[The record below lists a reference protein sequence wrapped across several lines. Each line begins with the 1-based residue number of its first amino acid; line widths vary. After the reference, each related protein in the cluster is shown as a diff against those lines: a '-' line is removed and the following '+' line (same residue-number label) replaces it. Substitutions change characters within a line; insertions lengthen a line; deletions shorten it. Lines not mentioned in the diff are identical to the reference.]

1 MAANRNQQMVREDEE
16 DEEFEFHA
24 DVLESILSHVPLVDL
39 VSASHVSK
47 SWSYAVSSSLRH
59 HSKPRPWLILHTQ
72 ARRNPYAAVAHAY
85 DPRSDVWIEI
95 SRPPMA
101 YVSGLKSSH
110 SNFIYMLSSSRFSFS
125 FDPLNFEWHHVE
137 PPLVWRQ
144 DPIVARV
151 GDSVVIAGGGCDFA
165 DEPLAVEI
173 YDLNA
178 RVWHYCDSMPG
189 HIRDSAASS
198 WLSVAVADEKL
209 VVAYKS
215 SGETYWFDPET
226 KAWSKRFHL
235 RTGEPVV
242 SYNIGC
248 ANDSLILVGLCRIKN
263 VERVKIWRVV
273 GEDFECEEIGEMPWD
288 YVEKLRSES
297 SGKCRIKIRAAGSI
311 VYVYNE
317 MWDVEEVVACEL
329 VGGGCRWWSVRNV
342 VEPERRA
349 EERLVLTC
357 AEVGIDELGRVMRAG
372 NGRLEVSSIS

>member
-1 MAANRNQQMVREDEE
+1 MAESRNQQMVMEE
-16 DEEFEFHA
+16 EEELEFHA

-47 SWSYAVSSSLRH
+47 SWSDAVSSSLRH

-95 SRPPMA
+95 SRPPMT
-101 YVSGLKSSH
+101 YISGLKSSH

-125 FDPLNFEWHHVE
+125 SDPLNFEWHHVE

-151 GDSVVIAGGGCDFA
+151 GDSVVIAGGGCDFE

-178 RVWHYCDSMPG
+178 RVWHFCDSMPG
-189 HIRDSAASS
+189 NLRDSAASS
-198 WLSVAVADEKL
+198 WLSIAVAGEKL
-209 VVAYKS
+209 VVTDKV

-226 KAWSKRFHL
+226 KSWSERFYL
-235 RTGEPVV
+235 RTGQPVV

-248 ANDSLILVGLCRIKN
+248 ANDSLILIGLCRIEN

-273 GEDFECEEIGEMPWD
+273 VREDFECEEIGEMPSE

-297 SGKCRIKIRAAGSI
+297 SAGKCSIKVRAGGSV
-311 VYVYNE
+311 VYVYND

-329 VGGGCRWWSVRNV
+329 VGGGGCRWWSVRNAV
-342 VEPERRA
+342 AAERRA
-349 EERLVLTC
+349 DRLVFTC
-357 AEVGIDELGRVMRAG
+357 AAVGIDELERVMRAG
-372 NGRLEVSSIS
+372 KVSSLS